1 MDMKERE
8 KEQPSYDHNR
18 GEGVPSGI
26 LCGACMFLP
35 TFMGIL
41 SVSLEFL
48 LYASSAVCRSLKE
61 AIFDCSL
68 GGIEFECTIVD
79 L

>member
-1 MDMKERE
+1 MK
-8 KEQPSYDHNR
+8 KEQPSYHDHNCR
-18 GEGVPSGI
+18 EGVPSGI
-26 LCGACMFLP
+26 LCGACMVLP
-35 TFMGIL
+35 KFMGTL

-61 AIFDCSL
+61 ALFDCSL
-68 GGIEFECTIVD
+68 GGIVFECTIVD